1 MIFQLQIEVT
11 STFKQYFL
19 LFSDGC
25 PISYTLSA
33 FSGMKKN
40 NMYMKTKYGNYKNF
54 KESEELRKRHE
65 ASEQEVCR
73 HRENVND

>member
-1 MIFQLQIEVT
+1 MVGDSQISACRAVSWAKLPGFRLGNA
-11 STFKQYFL
+11 ST
-19 LFSDGC
+19 DG
-25 PISYTLSA
+25 PWRK
-33 FSGMKKN
+33 KKN

-54 KESEELRKRHE
+54 KESEELRKQHE